1 LAQRIS
7 SINALSLL
15 CEKVGADIQ
24 EVSYACG
31 LDSRIGSKFLN
42 ASIGKKN

>member
-1 LAQRIS
+1 
-7 SINALSLL
+7 LL

-31 LDSRIGSKFLN
+31 LDTRLGPKFMN
-42 ASIGKKN
+42 ASVG